1 MNLNNLE
8 KILEAE
14 PKYRLSQA
22 KSAVFKGLIEDWA
35 ETSILPSELRQQL
48 NKSCP
53 LSIKAETAVSK
64 TEDVAKARITLED
77 GLEIESALMR
87 HSDGRNTVC
96 VSSQTG
102 CPLNCQFC
110 ATGKM
115 GFKRNLEPLE
125 IVEQAIFFARH
136 LKKESKRITNAV
148 FMGMG
153 EPLLNYENVMAAI
166 TILNDKNGLNI
177 GARHISVSTIGIIE
191 GIKKLA
197 AEKIQLN
204 LAISL
209 HAPNNKLRD
218 EIIPINEKYPIEMI
232 ISAVDNY
239 IVKTNRQVM
248 FEYLLIKGVND
259 SDACARELA
268 GLMKK
273 PLYFLNLIS
282 YNPSGVFQASTP
294 ERTENFKSILKEMG
308 VKFSQ
313 RYKFGQDIS
322 AACGQFAIK

>member
-22 KSAVFKGLIEDWA
+22 KSAVFKELIEDWA

-48 NKSCP
+48 NKNCP
-53 LSIKAETAVSK
+53 LSIKAETTVSK

-102 CPLNCQFC
+102 CPLDCQFC

-115 GFKRNLEPLE
+115 GFKRNLKPLE
-125 IVEQAIFFARH
+125 IVEQAIFFARR
-136 LKKESKRITNAV
+136 LKKESERITNAV

-153 EPLLNYENVMAAI
+153 EPLLNYENVMTAI

-218 EIIPINEKYPIEMI
+218 EIIPINKKYPIEMI

-239 IVKTNRQVM
+239 IAKTNRQVM

-268 GLMKK
+268 RLMKK

>member
-22 KSAVFKGLIEDWA
+22 KSAVFKELIEDWA

-48 NKSCP
+48 NKNCP
-53 LSIKAETAVSK
+53 LSIKAETTVSK

-102 CPLNCQFC
+102 CPLDCQFC

-115 GFKRNLEPLE
+115 GFKRNLKPLE
-125 IVEQAIFFARH
+125 IVEQAIFFARR
-136 LKKESKRITNAV
+136 LKKESERITNAV

-153 EPLLNYENVMAAI
+153 EPLLNYENVMTAI

-218 EIIPINEKYPIEMI
+218 EIIPINKKYPIEMI

-239 IVKTNRQVM
+239 IAKTNRQVM